1 MSKDAPNLQMDTQ
14 LELAIAYL
22 SLTLMRRA
30 VCGCNNIVEL
40 FRQMNQDLALNI
52 GTDAGSESFQISDR
66 VLLNPW
72 GTKRGAQAAWTIAQS
87 GNRKIGQAVA
97 L

>member
-1 MSKDAPNLQMDTQ
+1 
-14 LELAIAYL
+14 
-22 SLTLMRRA
+22 
-30 VCGCNNIVEL
+30 
-40 FRQMNQDLALNI
+40 MNQDLALNL
-52 GTDAGSESFQISDR
+52 GTDAGSESFQLSDR